1 MFFHVICFWNFLQ
14 ICTLHKLQ
22 TTVQCSY
29 FTLRIDLSVGNIFIP
44 SYLLTCSHILL
55 LLLLPDQFNFVLVV
69 PLSSSWALTSSFD
82 KKKRIQTKCKLI
94 WQRPWYI
101 HQRFMGRVSFKRNL
115 HYHGIFDTTDLVDK
129 SCLHWRKRE
138 IAVCKEYFCSRSRR
152 VHSWMK
158 AEIQLFSEVGA
169 LQLKVG

>member
-69 PLSSSWALTSSFD
+69 PLSYSWALTSSFD
-82 KKKRIQTKCKLI
+82 KKKEFRQNVNWYDKDLDTYTSDSWVGCLSKEISTIMVFLTQQTWLTRVVSIGERERLLFAKNISAAGVEEFILG
-94 WQRPWYI
+94 WRQRSNCF
-101 HQRFMGRVSFKRNL
+101 QR
-115 HYHGIFDTTDLVDK
+115 
-129 SCLHWRKRE
+129 
-138 IAVCKEYFCSRSRR
+138 
-152 VHSWMK
+152 
-158 AEIQLFSEVGA
+158 
-169 LQLKVG
+169 